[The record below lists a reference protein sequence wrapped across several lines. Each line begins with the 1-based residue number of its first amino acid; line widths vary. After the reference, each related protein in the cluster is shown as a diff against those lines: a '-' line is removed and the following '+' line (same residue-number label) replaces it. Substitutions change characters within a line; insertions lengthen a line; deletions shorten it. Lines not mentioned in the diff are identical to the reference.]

1 MAATI
6 RLSQQHSCSFD
17 HLVGAGE
24 QRGWHGYAER
34 LGSINIDEQLEFRW
48 LLDRNVRRFRA
59 LQNLV
64 YKIRASALSDGTR
77 GNCQLYFNEFSAPST
92 VG

>member
-24 QRGWHGYAER
+24 HRCGHVEAER
-34 LGSINIDEQLEFRW
+34 LGSREIDHQLE
-48 LLDRNVRRFRA
+48 LDRGLNWKLARFRP
-59 LQNLV
+59 LR
-64 YKIRASALSDGTR
+64 IRSPYDAARRYSSTTLGPYEIKPPSSAKEQD
-77 GNCQLYFNEFSAPST
+77 Q
-92 VG
+92 